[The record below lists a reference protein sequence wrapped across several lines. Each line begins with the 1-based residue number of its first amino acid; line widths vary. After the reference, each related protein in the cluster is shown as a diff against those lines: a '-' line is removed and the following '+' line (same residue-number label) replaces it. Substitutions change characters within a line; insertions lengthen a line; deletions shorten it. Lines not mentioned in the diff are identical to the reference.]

1 MTEADKNSQISKTVY
16 VTLAGLPLLVDF
28 KWPFHSSS
36 AGADFWV
43 LHAHAKLGNSDGLH
57 APVAV
62 NRSVTVREVLP
73 SMEPKDVEGP
83 VVNALRKEVDRRQLE
98 FLKSGKLVPVH
109 FSSRYYDFKRN
120 KWVFGRASDEDISK
134 LIARKVFWHSRLLG
148 GNVWLGDPCE
158 ALYVETTVPHVLE
171 IARGLAQS
179 GLMTLEG
186 EWASANASMLA
197 QSEKFEAEMK
207 AASADLEKKHAFEDA
222 KRAV

>member
-1 MTEADKNSQISKTVY
+1 MDSTGNTQTNSKIY
-16 VTLAGLPLLVDF
+16 VSLTGLPLLVDF

-43 LHAHAKLGNSDGLH
+43 LHADIKLGNSEGLH

-62 NRSVTVREVLP
+62 NLSATVREVLP

-98 FLKSGKLVPVH
+98 FLKSGKMVPVQ

-120 KWVFGRASDEDISK
+120 KWVFGKASDEEVVK
-134 LIARKVFWHSRLLG
+134 LITRKVFWHSRLLG
-148 GNVWLGDPCE
+148 GNVWVGDPAE
-158 ALYVETTVPHVLE
+158 ALYVETTVPHILE
-171 IARGLAQS
+171 IARGLAES

-186 EWASANASMLA
+186 EWASANAALTA
-197 QSEKFEAEMK
+197 QAEKFEAEMK
-207 AASADLEKKHAFEDA
+207 ASLTELEQKHAFEDGR
-222 KRAV
+222 KRA